1 MRPTLRPNAEIIKVL
16 PRPVAPAN
24 GDGDEQPKP
33 FRGSIFSGLTEQIIS
48 ETDTEEE
55 KLNKTLLVFAC
66 GLMTFAAIIWLA
78 IYWAMGIKFSVAV
91 PLGYQMVSAV
101 SLFHYLK
108 TRNYRFFRSTQVS
121 LFLFVPFIMQ
131 WSIGSYVASSGVML
145 WALLAPVGVMVFQG
159 PRESIPW
166 FVAYLVLTAV
176 SGFFDYYL
184 AYGSQ
189 TGVPLR
195 TIAVFFALNFA
206 AMSSIVYIIMSMFV
220 REKARLKAEL
230 DQHHQMVEVEKEK
243 SERLLLNILPGPIA
257 ERLKDDQSTIADGF
271 ADATV
276 MFADIVNFTRLSDEL
291 PPAQMVTLLN
301 EVFSSFDALAEK
313 YQLEKIKTIGDAYM
327 VAGGVIGGE
336 ADYSEAIVNMALDVR
351 DVIARH
357 PVLGS
362 ERSGIHIGIATGPVV
377 AGVIGKKKFIY
388 DLWGDPVNVASRL
401 SSEANAGSINV
412 DEATYRRL
420 KGDYRFDGPHMLP
433 IKGKGTLPVYQLLGR
448 RPEENTAPARLLG
461 HNVMPLARRPA

>member
-1 MRPTLRPNAEIIKVL
+1 MAATIRPKAEIIEVL
-16 PRPVAPAN
+16 PRAVADAAPA
-24 GDGDEQPKP
+24 GDGRRKP

-48 ETDTEEE
+48 ETDTEDE

-66 GLMTFAAIIWLA
+66 GLMTFAAMIWLL

-108 TRNYRFFRSTQVS
+108 TRNFAFFRFTQVS
-121 LFLFVPFIMQ
+121 LFLFVPFVMQ

-166 FVAYLVLTAV
+166 FIAYLVLTAV

-184 AYGSQ
+184 SSGAEA
-189 TGVPLR
+189 GVPLR

-206 AMSSIVYIIMSMFV
+206 AMSSIVYLIMSMFV
-220 REKARLKAEL
+220 REKSRLKTEL
-230 DQHHQMVEVEKEK
+230 DAQHNMLQVEKEK
-243 SERLLLNILPGPIA
+243 SEKLLLNILPAPIA
-257 ERLKDDQSTIADGF
+257 DRLKDDQSTIADGY

-276 MFADIVNFTRLSDEL
+276 MFADIVNFTKLSDEL
-291 PPAQMVTLLN
+291 PPSQMVTLLN

-313 YQLEKIKTIGDAYM
+313 HQLEKIKTIGDAYM
-327 VAGGVIGGE
+327 VAGGVIGGDGE
-336 ADYSEAIVNMALDVR
+336 YSAAMLEMALDAR

-357 PVLGS
+357 SLLGS
-362 ERSGIHIGIATGPVV
+362 DRSGIHMGIASGPVV
-377 AGVIGKKKFIY
+377 AGVIGRKKFIY
-388 DLWGDPVNVASRL
+388 DLWGDTVNVASRL
-401 SSEANAGSINV
+401 SSEAAAGSINV

-420 KGDYRFDGPHMLP
+420 RGRFHFEGPELLP
-433 IKGKGTLPVYQLLGR
+433 IKGKGTLPVYRLLGR
-448 RPEENTAPARLLG
+448 LSDVVPGSTLPS
-461 HNVMPLARRPA
+461 NVTPLARRPA

>member
-1 MRPTLRPNAEIIKVL
+1 MAVTTRPQAEIIGIL
-16 PRPVAPAN
+16 PQPVAEA
-24 GDGDEQPKP
+24 GSVSDRVRKP

-48 ETDTEEE
+48 EADTEEE

-66 GLMTFAAIIWLA
+66 GLMTFAAMIWLL

-101 SLFHYLK
+101 SLCHYLK
-108 TRNYRFFRSTQVS
+108 TRNFAFFRFTQVS
-121 LFLFVPFIMQ
+121 LFLFVPFVMQ

-166 FVAYLVLTAV
+166 FFAYLMMTAV

-184 AYGSQ
+184 SSGEEA
-189 TGVPLR
+189 GVPLR

-206 AMSSIVYIIMSMFV
+206 AMSSIVYLIMSMFV
-220 REKARLKAEL
+220 REKSRLKAEL
-230 DQHHQMVEVEKEK
+230 DGQHKMLQVEKEK
-243 SERLLLNILPGPIA
+243 SENLLLNILPAPIA
-257 ERLKDDQSTIADGF
+257 ERLKDDQSTIADGY

-291 PPAQMVTLLN
+291 PPSQMVTMLN

-313 YQLEKIKTIGDAYM
+313 HHLEKIKTIGDAYM
-327 VAGGVIGGE
+327 VAGGVIGDVS
-336 ADYSEAIVNMALDVR
+336 DYSGAMLEMALDAR

-357 PVLGS
+357 PLLGS
-362 ERSGIHIGIATGPVV
+362 ERSGIHVGVASGPVV
-377 AGVIGKKKFIY
+377 AGVIGSKKFIY
-388 DLWGDPVNVASRL
+388 DLWGDTVNVASRL
-401 SSEANAGSINV
+401 ASEASPGGINV
-412 DEATYRRL
+412 DESTFRRFR
-420 KGDYRFDGPHMLP
+420 GRFRFDGPDLLP
-433 IKGKGTLPVYQLLGR
+433 IKGKGTLPVYRLLGR
-448 RPEENTAPARLLG
+448 DSRWIADSALPS
-461 HNVMPLARRPA
+461 NVTPLARRPL